1 MIADYF
7 TKPLQGALFL
17 KMRNEIM
24 NVNPDHI
31 DYALEDCRSVLNM
44 ADGTSYE
51 MTNGHFDSDGGWVT
65 NGKPS
70 KRKSHGDEQS
80 PTVKCVGLK
89 KNSGSHVNWAKLST
103 AERNEIM
110 EWKRDK

>member
-1 MIADYF
+1 MNSE
-7 TKPLQGALFL
+7 GLF
-17 KMRNEIM
+17 M
-24 NVNPDHI
+24 
-31 DYALEDCRSVLNM
+31 LNM
-44 ADGTSYE
+44 ADGTIYE

-70 KRKSHGDEQS
+70 KRESHGDKQS
-80 PTVKCVGLK
+80 PTVKRVGLK

-110 EWKRDK
+110 EWKRDE